1 MVVPLLTAGNFSF
14 YADAASLIFN
24 GVLDRHPHLITLGKR
39 PGTPSYHAVF
49 PHENLPI
56 PKPAMASSL
65 LGNESNTPRADES
78 QSFFFPRPRS
88 PSVPQL
94 TSLEYDQDFKRS
106 MACAS
111 PVTSP
116 GLPPL
121 FYRRKIEGTW
131 KGAYIF
137 FDFEAY
143 RRVLGGSLRSLY
155 EGAYGHQDCE
165 WIISESVINVKY
177 DRLGGTGSFLSA
189 GFRIDQTAEEATAEA
204 RLSPDERGWE
214 PCVDE
219 NAPDKP
225 GWTKEILLTGQARH
239 SWGTSEVYGRVRMWD
254 GLVIMRQD
262 FSHRPVGR
270 WLYTGY
276 IHAGGLMVGR
286 WRDTFTPENQRG
298 AYQSSMGRQKLKL
311 LSLNPSS
318 RRLRKRIPLAKGQ
331 RLCGSSHPLDRIRL
345 SSIRRATPQRE
356 LFLARP
362 L

>member
-1 MVVPLLTAGNFSF
+1 MRPFQHALTALRCSF

-24 GVLDRHPHLITLGKR
+24 GVLDRHPHLVTLGKR
-39 PGTPSYHAVF
+39 AGTPSYHAVF

-56 PKPAMASSL
+56 SKPHMASNLRGTEAS
-65 LGNESNTPRADES
+65 TPRLDERVDES
-78 QSFFFPRPRS
+78 KSFFVPRPG
-88 PSVPQL
+88 PVSVRQL
-94 TSLEYDQDFKRS
+94 TSLEYDQDVKRA

-111 PVTSP
+111 PITSP

-214 PCVDE
+214 PCIDE

-239 SWGTSEVYGRVRMWD
+239 SWGTSEIYGRVRMWD

-298 AYQSSMGRQKLKL
+298 AYCS
-311 LSLNPSS
+311 
-318 RRLRKRIPLAKGQ
+318 
-331 RLCGSSHPLDRIRL
+331 
-345 SSIRRATPQRE
+345 
-356 LFLARP
+356 
-362 L
+362 

>member
-1 MVVPLLTAGNFSF
+1 
-14 YADAASLIFN
+14 
-24 GVLDRHPHLITLGKR
+24 
-39 PGTPSYHAVF
+39 
-49 PHENLPI
+49 
-56 PKPAMASSL
+56 MASNL
-65 LGNESNTPRADES
+65 RGNEASTPRSDVQADES
-78 QSFFFPRPRS
+78 PNFFSPRPRS
-88 PSVPQL
+88 ADAVPQL
-94 TSLEYDQDFKRS
+94 TSLEHDQDFKRS
-106 MACAS
+106 MVCAS

-121 FYRRKIEGTW
+121 FYRRKLEGTW
-131 KGAYIF
+131 RGAYIF

-189 GFRIDQTAEEATAEA
+189 GFRTDQTAEEATAEA

-239 SWGTSEVYGRVRMWD
+239 SWGTSEIYGRVRMWD
-254 GLVIMRQD
+254 GLVTMRQD
-262 FSHRPVGR
+262 FGHRSIGK

-276 IHAGGLMVGR
+276 LHAGGLLVGR

-298 AYQSSMGRQKLKL
+298 M
-311 LSLNPSS
+311 
-318 RRLRKRIPLAKGQ
+318 
-331 RLCGSSHPLDRIRL
+331 C
-345 SSIRRATPQRE
+345 
-356 LFLARP
+356 
-362 L
+362 